1 MGAPYSGATAHRHR
15 ELLAGARPIL
25 YGQFPFSLFA
35 FLLKS
40 FKVAEAYQMC
50 SHLADDDDACSEP
63 AEAGPAL
70 KVNGAN
76 WSYFFMSCLWL
87 TRPREKAKRTRFAHK
102 FTAIFN
108 SLHFQRLPSVFFLSQ
123 ATAGI
128 HRCISKKNA
137 DRHCESLRQPLER
150 ESHNQNG
157 RILPG
162 TYFSRVQPAD
172 SLALAS
178 CRSACNSW

>member
-1 MGAPYSGATAHRHR
+1 MVSFP
-15 ELLAGARPIL
+15 LASSLSSSNLSRSQRPTKL
-25 YGQFPFSLFA
+25 
-35 FLLKS
+35 
-40 FKVAEAYQMC
+40 C

-137 DRHCESLRQPLER
+137 DRHCEPLRQPLER